1 MKAHNNKT
9 KTKRIWFDTRL
20 RLWTLQNL
28 DNQDNQIGDI
38 DYSANKKNAFE
49 WLKEENK

>member
-38 DYSANKKNAFE
+38 DYSTNKKMLLNG
-49 WLKEENK
+49 